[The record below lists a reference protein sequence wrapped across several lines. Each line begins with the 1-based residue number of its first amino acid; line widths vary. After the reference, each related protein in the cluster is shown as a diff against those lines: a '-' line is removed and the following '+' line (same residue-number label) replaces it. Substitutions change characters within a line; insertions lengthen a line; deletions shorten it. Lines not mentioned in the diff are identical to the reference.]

1 MDFRGAV
8 PADVMP
14 ASNAVW
20 RVYICRGFIVAALCG
35 VSCSASASQPS
46 INDRI
51 QEQQSK
57 ARGVHEQLH
66 QKRLALQTA
75 QVRVS
80 NLQNQLAATTHAID
94 DVGAHLDALSAQVR
108 VNQRRLSWNTVQ
120 LDAAKATLERHT
132 DALKRR
138 LVDIYERGD
147 LGYLNVILSSTS
159 FSDFVERWDDI
170 RLLVAAN
177 QRAIRARR
185 EAERVVA
192 GIQQRLESAQVALE
206 RSKAQQEQAK
216 TQLAALADERRQ
228 LVGLA
233 DAQRQHVATQV
244 AQLEGL
250 SAQEERSLE
259 GLIVERQREYEAQR
273 RAAAAAAAAA
283 RRAAGVAVLPPET
296 GAPGALG
303 WPVSGPVTSPFG
315 YRQSPF
321 GGGTEFHMGLDIAA
335 NMGTTIAASAAGR
348 VISASWYGGY
358 GNYILIDHGGG
369 ISTGYAHCSAIFVS
383 PGQDVQK
390 GQAIGAVGSTG
401 ASTGPHLHFEVRV
414 DGRPVDPASRLH

>member
-1 MDFRGAV
+1 VSTASAAARALLTRTAV
-8 PADVMP
+8 AGTLCAFVC
-14 ASNAVW
+14 S
-20 RVYICRGFIVAALCG
+20 AALP
-35 VSCSASASQPS
+35 QPS

-51 QEQQSK
+51 EQQQAK
-57 ARGVHEQLH
+57 ARHVNEQLH
-66 QKRLALQTA
+66 RKRVQLQTA

-80 NLQNQLAATTHAID
+80 NLQNQLVQTTHAIAG
-94 DVGAHLDALSAQVR
+94 VGAQLEALSAQVH
-108 VNQRRLSWNTVQ
+108 VNQRRLERNTVS
-120 LDAAKATLERHT
+120 LTAAKATLERHNN
-132 DALKRR
+132 ALRNR
-138 LVDIYERGD
+138 LVDVYKRGE

-170 RLLVAAN
+170 ALLVAAN
-177 QRAIRARR
+177 QRAIRARAQ
-185 EAERVVA
+185 AEHTVA

-206 RSKAQQEQAK
+206 RSQAQQEQAR

-233 DAQRQHVATQV
+233 DEQRKHVATQV

-250 SAQEERSLE
+250 SAQEESSLE
-259 GLIVERQREYEAQR
+259 GLIVERQREYEQQR
-273 RAAAAAAAAA
+273 RAAAEAAAAA
-283 RRAAGVAVLPPET
+283 RRAQGLANVGLPEN
-296 GAPGALG
+296 GAPGSLS
-303 WPVSGPVTSPFG
+303 WPVAGPITSPFG
-315 YRQSPF
+315 YRRSPF
-321 GGGTEFHMGLDIAA
+321 GGGMEFHMGLDIAA
-335 NMGTTIAASAAGR
+335 GAGTTIAASAAGR

-414 DGRPVDPASRLH
+414 EGRPVDPASRLH

>member
-1 MDFRGAV
+1 
-8 PADVMP
+8 MP
-14 ASNAVW
+14 TASI
-20 RVYICRGFIVAALCG
+20 RLRRPLCG
-35 VSCSASASQPS
+35 ALVFALLCGSLSSTARSRPT

-51 QEQQSK
+51 EAQQAK

-80 NLQNQLAATTHAID
+80 TLQNQLTQTTHAITG
-94 DVGAHLDALSAQVR
+94 VGAKLDALSAQVR
-108 VNQRRLSWNTVQ
+108 VNERRLSWNTVA
-120 LDAAKATLERHT
+120 LDAAKATLVRHNN
-132 DALKRR
+132 ALKRR

-177 QRAIRARR
+177 QRAIRVRR
-185 EAERVVA
+185 KAERVVA
-192 GIQQRLESAQVALE
+192 SIEQRLQSTQVALE
-206 RSKAQQEQAK
+206 HSRAQTEQAR

-233 DAQRQHVATQV
+233 DAQRRHVATQV

-259 GLIVERQREYEAQR
+259 GLIVERQREYEEQR

-283 RRAAGVAVLPPET
+283 RRAAGVATVAPAQS
-296 GAPGALG
+296 GAPGDLS
-303 WPVSGPVTSPFG
+303 WPVSGPITSPFG

-335 NMGTTIAASAAGR
+335 GMGTTIAASAAGR

-369 ISTGYAHCSAIFVS
+369 ISTGYAHCSAVFVT